1 MYRSKGWKRSH
12 YTRLVGGA
20 AAIVLFMRV
29 CVGVKDAQMH
39 ALTKARTGFAGLLRR
54 AGGVKVAV
62 TAKLIFA
69 GGAHLGAAA
78 GELRASA
85 HSKS

>member
-39 ALTKARTGFAGLLRR
+39 ALAKALTDLVGLLRR
-54 AGGVKVAV
+54 AGGRKVAV
-62 TAKLIFA
+62 IVKLIFA

-78 GELRASA
+78 GELRARA